1 MRLVVRADGSA
12 TIGLGHVMRSLAVA
26 QVAAAQGHDVS
37 FVMHDDGDGAGAL
50 PERHGFA
57 VHRLADPDERGWL
70 DDVAAGDRVVFDGYP
85 FLTNGVTADARSRGA
100 RVAVVDD
107 HDGGDVE
114 ADIVVNPN
122 TVEPERYTR
131 AARACCGP
139 AYALVRPEFLRY
151 RRPRNG
157 AARTLLV
164 TLGGSDAGG
173 ITDPVLDALD
183 TLEPPDDHDDDD
195 DGLFER
201 VVLVAGPAA
210 PETRERDWLEVVR
223 DPPDVAATFDVADV
237 ALSAAGSTTW
247 ELLCMGVPVALVEV
261 APNQRL
267 VAATA
272 ARSGAALVLAGV
284 ADVADAMR
292 TLTRDDV
299 RDTLGR
305 RALATVDGRGA
316 VRVVDALTAD

>member
-37 FVMHDDGDGAGAL
+37 FVMHDDGDGAAAL

-57 VHRLADPDERGWL
+57 VRR
-70 DDVAAGDRVVFDGYP
+70 VAAADDRDWLGLVGTGDRVLFDGYP
-85 FLTNGVTADARSRGA
+85 FLASGITVDARARGA

-114 ADIVVNPN
+114 ADVVVNPN
-122 TVEPERYTR
+122 AVEPERYTN
-131 AARACCGP
+131 AVLACTGP

-151 RRPRNG
+151 RRPRTG
-157 AARTLLV
+157 PARALLV
-164 TLGGSDAGG
+164 TLGGSDASGV
-173 ITDPVLDALD
+173 TEPVLDALD
-183 TLEPPDDHDDDD
+183 TLEGPDDEDS
-195 DGLFER
+195 LFER

-210 PETRERDWLEVVR
+210 PEPRDRVWLEVVR
-223 DPPDVAATFDVADV
+223 DPADVAATFDVADV

-272 ARSGAALVLAGV
+272 ARSGAALVLGGV
-284 ADVADAMR
+284 GDVAAAMR

-299 RDTLGR
+299 RDELGR
-305 RALATVDGRGA
+305 RAIATVDGRGA
-316 VRVVDALTAD
+316 VRVVDALVAD

>member
-12 TIGLGHVMRSLAVA
+12 TIGLGHVMRSVAVA

-37 FVMHDDGDGAGAL
+37 FVMHDDGDGACAL

-57 VHRLADPDERGWL
+57 VRRLAAADDRDWL
-70 DDVAAGDRVVFDGYP
+70 GVLEAGDRVLFDGYP
-85 FLTNGVTADARSRGA
+85 FLANGITVEARSRDA

-107 HDGGDVE
+107 HDGSDVV

-122 TVEPERYTR
+122 AVEPERYTGAVR
-131 AARACCGP
+131 VCTGP

-151 RRPRNG
+151 RRPRTG
-157 AARTLLV
+157 AARVLLI
-164 TLGGSDAGG
+164 TLGGSDASG
-173 ITDPVLDALD
+173 ITEPVLDALD
-183 TLEPPDDHDDDD
+183 ALEGPEDDDC
-195 DGLFER
+195 LFER

-210 PETRERDWLEVVR
+210 PEPRDRVWLEVVR
-223 DPPDVAATFDVADV
+223 DPADVAATFDVADV

-272 ARSGAALVLAGV
+272 ARSGAALVLGGV
-284 ADVADAMR
+284 GDVAAAMQ

-299 RDTLGR
+299 RDELGR

-316 VRVVDALTAD
+316 VRVVDALVAD